1 MNFKA
6 AVLTLFSVVCIATLS
21 LAQSL
26 TYQVDVEK
34 SKLDWEGHRFFG
46 GMHTG
51 NINLYTGKLSVLDGK
66 LNAGVFQIDMNS
78 IEVTD
83 ISGEPA
89 ERLTAH
95 LKTDD
100 FFDVEKFPYAN
111 FRLKHIDYA
120 DDKRAAIVGEISI
133 RGITQQISFPAEIT
147 IEGDQLHAVARGIR
161 VDRTVHDS
169 QYGSI
174 NFFRDLGRKIVHN
187 EFVLNVELFATK
199 E

>member
-1 MNFKA
+1 MNLKA
-6 AVLTLFSVVCIATLS
+6 IFFTALFVVGMTTFT

-26 TYQVDVEK
+26 SYQVDVEK

-51 NINLYTGKLSVLDGK
+51 NIHLQSGQLNVSDGQ
-66 LNAGVFQIDMNS
+66 LISGVFQIDMNR

-100 FFDVEKFPYAN
+100 FFDVENHPYAT
-111 FRLKHIDYA
+111 FTLKHIDYA
-120 DDKRAAIVGEISI
+120 DEKLAAIVGEISI
-133 RGITQQISFPAEIT
+133 RGISQQISFPAEIT
-147 IEGDQLHAVARGIR
+147 TEGDQLRAVARGIR

-187 EFVLNVELFATK
+187 EFVLHVELLATK
-199 E
+199 K